1 MAKLRLFTG
10 GVMILFF
17 HISHKNIYGRSE
29 VAIPFPQWP
38 IFRVVGQWDH
48 EGKYF
53 EPYDGERFTMGELD
67 KINAYLKKK
76 YQ

>member
-1 MAKLRLFTG
+1 
-10 GVMILFF
+10 MILFF

-29 VAIPFPQWP
+29 VAVPFPHWP
-38 IFRVVGQWDH
+38 IFKVVGQWDH

-53 EPYDGERFTMGELD
+53 IPYDDTQFTIDQLD
-67 KINAYLKKK
+67 KIVAYLKKK